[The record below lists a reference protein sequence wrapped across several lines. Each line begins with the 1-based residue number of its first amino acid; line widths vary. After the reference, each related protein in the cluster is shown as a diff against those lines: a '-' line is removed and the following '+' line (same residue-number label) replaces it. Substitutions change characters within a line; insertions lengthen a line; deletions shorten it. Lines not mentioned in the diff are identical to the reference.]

1 MKVDFVKTAF
11 QPVTVTLE
19 TPTELRALR
28 NALAWFLD
36 ITQAHEPTDVERKI
50 AENIFNLLP

>member
-36 ITQAHEPTDVERKI
+36 ITQAHEPTDVEQKI
-50 AENIFNLLP
+50 AKNIFNLLP

>member
-28 NALAWFLD
+28 NALVLFLD
-36 ITQAHEPTDVERKI
+36 TTEAREPTDVERKI